1 MWRRKCRGNVLTLL
15 GESRKTPQNTR
26 QDVGGGLQGGH
37 EVGRRRSGRRSTG
50 GCGYDCLGKLRS
62 PVELDQDEAG
72 QRYSRGWDP
81 SAVYVRLRVWI
92 FFFFFWSY

>member
-1 MWRRKCRGNVLTLL
+1 MWRHKCRGDVLTLF
-15 GESRKTPQNTR
+15 GESRKTPLNTR
-26 QDVGGGLQGGH
+26 QDVGGGLQGGW
-37 EVGRRRSGRRSTG
+37 G
-50 GCGYDCLGKLRS
+50 GYDCLGKLRS